1 MIGTH
6 LRLTNDMESIRKSID
21 ELQIDCFQLF
31 LEPLSGL
38 SIKRKLHY
46 RAIFARLKKQKTI
59 QKIFVHASD
68 STTLRISKND
78 STIPSWKKIRY
89 KLQEADDLGADGLVV
104 HVNINQHF
112 PLDRIA
118 EEMHTIL
125 YDIDVRCDLLLE
137 NTTMKKSISAD
148 ISLFDQF
155 IFQLH
160 EKYPVKVCLDT
171 AHLFAV
177 GCQFESKDEM
187 RFLKRSYPSIFQH
200 TELVHLNDSAVA
212 CGSFTDH
219 HSHLGKGYLGLG
231 SLGAIVSIFPRN
243 TPFITETPKC
253 DFEVLKDNIVIL
265 NQIVSGN
272 KIDLDEFGSNVKIER
287 VFYF

>member
-1 MIGTH
+1 
-6 LRLTNDMESIRKSID
+6 LL
-21 ELQIDCFQLF
+21 
-31 LEPLSGL
+31 
-38 SIKRKLHY
+38 
-46 RAIFARLKKQKTI
+46 
-59 QKIFVHASD
+59 
-68 STTLRISKND
+68 ISNHD

>member
-59 QKIFVHASD
+59 QKVFVHASD
-68 STTLRISKND
+68 STALRVSKND

-104 HVNINQHF
+104 HVNVDRDF
-112 PLDRIA
+112 PIRRIA

-125 YDIDVRCDLLLE
+125 YDIDVRCELLLE

-148 ISLFDQF
+148 ISKFNQF
-155 IFQLH
+155 IHDLH

-171 AHLFAV
+171 AHLFVV
-177 GCQFESKDEM
+177 GCQFESKDAM
-187 RFLKRSYPSIFQH
+187 RFLKRDYPSIFQH
-200 TELVHLNDSAVA
+200 TDLVHLNDSAA
-212 CGSFTDH
+212 ECGSFTDH
-219 HSHLGKGYLGLG
+219 HAHLGKGYLGLG
-231 SLGAIVSIFPRN
+231 SLGAFVSVFPRN
-243 TPFITETPKC
+243 TPFITEIPKC
-253 DFEVLKDNIVIL
+253 DFEVLKDNIVTL
-265 NQIVSGN
+265 NQIVTGN